1 MTEWNVGTLPFIWH
15 PLESAANPEGLPDT
29 LPFVATLDPATGT
42 IRQKGNPEVREA
54 LSAAYSRGSLITG
67 TMDADGGLGESYAD
81 AFLGFICETLLWR
94 EFDGLR
100 VLEVGCGTGFL
111 LSRLKALGAT
121 VLGIEP
127 GGQGKGGTE
136 YGVEIVD
143 DFFPCARTQG
153 EKYDLILAY
162 GVLEHIEDP
171 HAFLLELRGAL
182 ATDGS
187 LILAVPDCEP
197 YIEQGDISCFFH
209 EHWPYYDRRS
219 LSRSLNAAG
228 LTPLNEVSGR
238 FGHNLYVRAVA
249 GPTIST
255 VSKLDQLAPMREKS
269 QWLQEAVRKVCEGG
283 EPVGIYVP
291 SRFANYVTSLGL
303 KGPFVFVDDN
313 PVLHN
318 TYLPGIP
325 TPIEPFA
332 ALLREQ
338 PAQTLIMSLAFSE
351 AIESRLSEN
360 ALNFTALHSLTLQKE

>member
-1 MTEWNVGTLPFIWH
+1 
-15 PLESAANPEGLPDT
+15 LPDT

-42 IRQKGNPEVREA
+42 IRQKGNPEVRQA

-81 AFLGFICETLLWR
+81 AFAGFICETLCR
-94 EFDGLR
+94 ERFDGLR

-143 DFFPCARTQG
+143 DYFPCARTR
-153 EKYDLILAY
+153 EKKYDLILAY

-187 LILAVPDCEP
+187 LILAVPDCAP

-209 EHWPYYDRRS
+209 EHWSYYDSRS

-238 FGHNLYVRAVA
+238 FGHNLYVR
-249 GPTIST
+249 T
-255 VSKLDQLAPMREKS
+255 VPCDRPSLRYPYSVPWKDSLAPMREKS
-269 QWLQEAVRKVCEGG
+269 QALQEAVTRVCEGTT
-283 EPVGIYVP
+283 PVGIYVP
-291 SRFANYVTSLGL
+291 SRFANYVTSLDL

-338 PAQTLIMSLAFSE
+338 PAQTLIMSWAFSGPIG
-351 AIESRLSEN
+351 ARLTEN
-360 ALNFTALHSLTLQKE
+360 SLNFTTLRSLTLQKEQLR

>member
-1 MTEWNVGTLPFIWH
+1 
-15 PLESAANPEGLPDT
+15 
-29 LPFVATLDPATGT
+29 
-42 IRQKGNPEVREA
+42 
-54 LSAAYSRGSLITG
+54 
-67 TMDADGGLGESYAD
+67 
-81 AFLGFICETLLWR
+81 
-94 EFDGLR
+94 

-127 GGQGKGGTE
+127 GGQGKGGAE

-143 DFFPCARTQG
+143 DYFPCARTCE

-171 HAFLLELRGAL
+171 HTFLLELRGAL

-187 LILAVPDCEP
+187 LILAVPDCKP
-197 YIEQGDISCFFH
+197 YIAEGDISCFFH
-209 EHWPYYDRRS
+209 EHWSYYDSRS
-219 LSRSLNAAG
+219 LSRSLRAAG
-228 LTPLNEVSGR
+228 LNPAHEVSGR

-249 GPTIST
+249 GPP
-255 VSKLDQLAPMREKS
+255 VSPEPWEDPLAPMRDKS
-269 QWLQEAVRKVCEGG
+269 RALQEAVTRVCEGNG
-283 EPVGIYVP
+283 PVGIYVP
-291 SRFANYVTSLGL
+291 SRFANYVTSLDL

-338 PAQTLIMSLAFSE
+338 PAQTLIMSWAFSGPIG
-351 AIESRLSEN
+351 ARLRNNS
-360 ALNFTALHSLTLQKE
+360 LNFTTLRSLTLQKEQLI